1 MIAGLIWLNHDLL
14 MTTFAII
21 LVVLSAA
28 MHAGRNF
35 LTKKAGDKQA
45 FVWWYEIVGLLL
57 FTPLFGAYVD
67 PTALGSANCW
77 LLITISGLLHF
88 AYWVFLTK
96 ALENGDLSLVYPI
109 TRSSPALV
117 LIVSMFVLSEEVS
130 LRGAAGILLVAT
142 GSYCIN
148 MHELRFSALVR
159 PMLSLSTDRAIQFA
173 LLTLLSVS
181 AYSIVDKVAVAKI
194 HPVVFAYLYPWISM
208 LLFSH
213 YLGVRKN
220 WQRIKDEWQ
229 SNHNAILICGGLSIF
244 GYFLILVAFTVD
256 RVSYIVGLRQLSIV
270 FAVLLGGFALNE
282 KHRAIRLAFAL
293 VVFAGTF
300 LIVTG

>member
-1 MIAGLIWLNHDLL
+1 
-14 MTTFAII
+14 MTIFAIV

-28 MHAGRNF
+28 MHAGRNY

-57 FTPLFGAYVD
+57 FTPLFSAYFHS
-67 PTALGSANCW
+67 TALDTPDCW
-77 LLITISGLLHF
+77 LLIMISGLLHF

-117 LIVSMFVLSEEVS
+117 LLISMIVLNEDVS
-130 LRGAAGILLVAT
+130 PGGAAGILLVAA

-148 MHELRFSALVR
+148 MHKLSLKALAR
-159 PMLSLSTDRAIQFA
+159 PVVSLSTDRAIQFA
-173 LLTLLSVS
+173 LLTLLSVT
-181 AYSIVDKVAVAKI
+181 AYSIVDKIAVATI
-194 HPVVFAYLYPWISM
+194 HPVVFAYLYPLISM
-208 LLFSH
+208 LLFSR

-220 WQRIKDEWQ
+220 WHRMKTEWC
-229 SNHNAILICGGLSIF
+229 SNRSAILICGVLSIF

-282 KHRAIRLAFAL
+282 EHRAIRLTFAL

-300 LIVTG
+300 LIATG

>member
-1 MIAGLIWLNHDLL
+1 MRQSGPGMIVGLIWLNHDLL
-14 MTTFAII
+14 MTTSAIA

-57 FTPLFGAYVD
+57 FTPIFGAYVD
-67 PTALGSANCW
+67 PTALGSANGW

-117 LIVSMFVLSEEVS
+117 LLFSMLVLNEDVS
-130 LRGAAGILLVAT
+130 LGGVAGILLVAT

-159 PMLSLSTDRAIQFA
+159 PILSLSTDRAIQFA
-173 LLTLLSVS
+173 LLTLLSVT
-181 AYSIVDKVAVAKI
+181 AYSIVDKVAVAEI

-208 LLFSH
+208 LLFSR
-213 YLGVRKN
+213 YLGVRKKLAADKKRMAV
-220 WQRIKDEWQ
+220 QPQCD
-229 SNHNAILICGGLSIF
+229 S
-244 GYFLILVAFTVD
+244 D
-256 RVSYIVGLRQLSIV
+256 LRG
-270 FAVLLGGFALNE
+270 AVHFRLFFDSGGFHCRSGELYC
-282 KHRAIRLAFAL
+282 RAPSIEYCVCRAAWWIRSK
-293 VVFAGTF
+293 
-300 LIVTG
+300 

>member
-1 MIAGLIWLNHDLL
+1 
-14 MTTFAII
+14 MTTFAIV

-35 LTKKAGDKQA
+35 LTKKAADKQA

-77 LLITISGLLHF
+77 LLITVSGLLHF

-117 LIVSMFVLSEEVS
+117 LLISMIVLNEDVS

-148 MHELRFSALVR
+148 MQALRFSALVR
-159 PMLSLSTDRAIQFA
+159 PLLSLPADRAIQFA
-173 LLTLLSVS
+173 LLTLLSVT
-181 AYSIVDKVAVAKI
+181 AYSIVDKVAVATI

-208 LLFSH
+208 VLFSR

-220 WQRIKDEWQ
+220 WHRIKNEWQ
-229 SNHNAILICGGLSIF
+229 SNRNAILICGVLSIF
-244 GYFLILVAFTVD
+244 GYFFILVAFTVD

-282 KHRAIRLAFAL
+282 KYRVIRLSFAL